1 MRIGQAAGSAGVN
14 TQTLRYYERRGLL
27 KRVPRRSSGY
37 RTFTDEDIR
46 VVRFVKRAQ
55 ELGLSLDDASQLLAL
70 RHTQPEDRHAVRQ
83 VAQARVDDLDRRI
96 RDLRRMRKALAAL
109 VTSCHTSRDPKC
121 PILES
126 LETGRRK
133 IRRTR

>member
-1 MRIGQAAGSAGVN
+1 VRIGQAAGNAGVN

-27 KRVPRRSSGY
+27 KGVPRRSSGY

-46 VVRFVKRAQ
+46 VVRFIKRAQ

-70 RHTQPEDRHAVRQ
+70 RHAQPEDRRGARR
-83 VAQARVDDLDRRI
+83 VAQARLDDLDHRI

-109 VTSCHTSRDPKC
+109 VTSCRAGHHPQC

-126 LETGRRK
+126 LESGPHV
-133 IRRTR
+133 RRTR